1 MKKTSDS
8 NGQDVEVGSKVRVLA
23 IDENTIDSLPQDE
36 RKMVASMVNEVLT
49 IYEIDEYGR
58 AWVEKVW
65 DQGDGKFESHSLGL
79 ESEHME
85 LVP

>member
-1 MKKTSDS
+1 
-8 NGQDVEVGSKVRVLA
+8 VEVGSKVRVLE
-23 IDENTIDSLPQDE
+23 IDKNTIDFLPQEE
-36 RKMVASMVNEVLT
+36 RKMLASMLNEVLSV
-49 IYEIDEYGR
+49 YEVDEYGR

>member
-1 MKKTSDS
+1 M
-8 NGQDVEVGSKVRVLA
+8 GSKVRVLE
-23 IDENTIDSLPQDE
+23 IDKNTIDFLPQEE
-36 RKMVASMVNEVLT
+36 RKMLASMLNEVLSV
-49 IYEIDEYGR
+49 YEVDEYGR

-65 DQGDGKFESHSLGL
+65 DQGDGKFEIHSLGL